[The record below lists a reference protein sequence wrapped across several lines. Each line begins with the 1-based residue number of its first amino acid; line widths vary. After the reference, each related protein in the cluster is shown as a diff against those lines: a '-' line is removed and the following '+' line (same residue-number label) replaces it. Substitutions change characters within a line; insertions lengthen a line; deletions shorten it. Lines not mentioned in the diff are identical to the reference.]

1 MPANDHALRRRIG
14 DNFLKLDPDS
24 NGLVPDQQKLA
35 PVREK
40 IRQDF
45 ATVRARSWVSLWE
58 GFGRRGKAESDQR
71 PRAEAFSAEFEV
83 VIGSVDVDTCA
94 RQAELTRRSPWRL
107 HAGRSC
113 RDARQD
119 ARLVA
124 PLASCATLP
133 RRRRSREP
141 LTTSE

>member
-1 MPANDHALRRRIG
+1 MPANDPALRRRIE

-58 GFGRRGKAESDQR
+58 DFGQRGKAESDQR
-71 PRAEAFSAEFEV
+71 PRAEGFSAEFEAV
-83 VIGSVDVDTCA
+83 LIWSEDIGFTAAIFERTPFSAMLPLRPKIVS
-94 RQAELTRRSPWRL
+94 RSSMRTRVPPMIP
-107 HAGRSC
+107 GISC
-113 RDARQD
+113 VR
-119 ARLVA
+119 
-124 PLASCATLP
+124 
-133 RRRRSREP
+133 
-141 LTTSE
+141 